1 MVPEMSTEIFSKK
14 EINYNLRNS
23 TMLQGG
29 IIKIVMYGSETTSIL
44 GPPKIW
50 DILPIELKNIVS
62 PTLFKIKKFV
72 KGLKRTVCVFYI
84 KCKYT
89 LHINQ

>member
-1 MVPEMSTEIFSKK
+1 MAPEMSTEIFSKK

-29 IIKIVMYGSETTSIL
+29 IIKIVMYDSETISIF

-62 PTLFKIKKFV
+62 PTLFKMKNV
-72 KGLKRTVCVFYI
+72 LKGLKRIVCVFHI
-84 KCKYT
+84 KCTYT
-89 LHINQ
+89 LHIN